1 MRRVTEVPEVTE
13 PPPALPAPS
22 PRVERAIVLALVVL
36 SAVLALRH
44 LSGDAA
50 TADEPVHVAAAVEIA
65 REGTG
70 RWNPEHPP
78 LAKALAGL
86 ALTGLPL
93 RPAEDPLRTP
103 AGPARLLRFLFAN
116 ETPAETILFR
126 ARLPF
131 VALLA
136 ALLLAVRGE
145 ARRRWG
151 PWAGVAA
158 LAFAALEPNLNA
170 HAGVVHT
177 DLAVTL
183 FVVLSLSPLARLAR
197 PEAGRAAPL
206 LGLLWGLAFLS
217 KYSAP
222 LLALATLPFLAADT
236 TPGRQ
241 DLGRL
246 LRRLAAA
253 AAIALAVTLA
263 GFAWACRGQSAED
276 RRAIAVERLELKG
289 RSPAAAC
296 LAVRAG
302 DLLPPLGNVLTGAL
316 SVALQSE
323 VGAGVNYF
331 LGAVSREGSPW
342 YFPVALAVK
351 TPLGLLLGV
360 GVALSARAGR
370 RTAAAAGASLLLFL
384 LFSSRTTYNIGV
396 RHALIAFP
404 LLAIVAG
411 AAASGLT
418 DLSARR
424 SARLRLGATLGALL
438 AASLEAATAH
448 PHPFSFFNALAGGPD
463 GGRRFFAD
471 SSLDWGQDL
480 LRLKALAPSLAPDG
494 LPTVAFGGD
503 LPSRHAPALRPPAP
517 GEEDRP
523 GAVFAIGEAP
533 FALGPELLRAK
544 GATGDAERLES
555 IRTAL
560 RERGRRIGTVGG
572 SIGLWRIES
581 PPARREPARAS

>member
-1 MRRVTEVPEVTE
+1 MRRVSEVTE
-13 PPPALPAPS
+13 TSPAFPAPS
-22 PRVERAIVLALVVL
+22 LRAERAIVLAFVVL
-36 SAVLALRH
+36 STALALRH

-50 TADEPVHVAAAVEIA
+50 TADEPVHVAGAVEIA

-116 ETPAETILFR
+116 ESPAETILFR

-151 PWAGVAA
+151 PWAGITA

-197 PEAGRAAPL
+197 PEAKRATAL

-222 LLALATLPFLAADT
+222 LLAFATLPFLAADA
-236 TPGRQ
+236 TPGRP

-246 LRRLAAA
+246 LRRFVAA

-263 GFAWACRGQSAED
+263 GFAWACRNQTPED
-276 RRAIAVERLELKG
+276 RRAVAVERLELKG
-289 RSPAAAC
+289 RSPAAAR
-296 LAVRAG
+296 LAIRAG
-302 DLLPPLGNVLTGAL
+302 DLLPPLGNVLTGTL

-331 LGAVSREGSPW
+331 LGTVSREGSPW

-351 TPLGLLLGV
+351 TPLGLFLCA
-360 GVALSARAGR
+360 GVALFARAGR

-384 LFSSRTTYNIGV
+384 LLSSRTTYNIGV
-396 RHALIAFP
+396 RHALLAFP
-404 LLAIVAG
+404 LLAILAG
-411 AAASGLT
+411 AAMAGPA
-418 DLSARR
+418 DRR
-424 SARLRLGATLGALL
+424 LAKLRLGAALGALL
-438 AASLEAATAH
+438 VAALEAATAH
-448 PHPFSFFNALAGGPD
+448 PHPFSFFNTLAGGAD
-463 GGRRFFAD
+463 GGRRFLAD

-480 LRLKALAPSLAPDG
+480 LRLKALAPALAPDG
-494 LPTVAFGGD
+494 LPTVVFGGD
-503 LPSRHAPALRPPAP
+503 LPSRHAPTLRPPRP

-523 GAVFAIGEAP
+523 GARFAIGEAP

-544 GATGDAERLES
+544 GAIGDAERLES

-572 SIGLWRIES
+572 SIGIWRIES
-581 PPARREPARAS
+581 APPR

>member
-1 MRRVTEVPEVTE
+1 MRGVNEVTE
-13 PPPALPAPS
+13 GTGTALALPAPS
-22 PRVERAIVLALVVL
+22 PRLERAIVLALVVL
-36 SAVLALRH
+36 SAALALRH
-44 LSGDAA
+44 LAGDAA

-86 ALTGLPL
+86 SLAGLPL
-93 RPAEDPLRTP
+93 RPADDPLRSA

-151 PWAGVAA
+151 PWAGITA

-197 PEAGRAAPL
+197 PEARRASAL

-222 LLALATLPFLAADT
+222 LLALATLPFLAADA
-236 TPGRQ
+236 TPRRQ
-241 DLGRL
+241 DFGRL

-253 AAIALAVTLA
+253 ASIALAVTLA
-263 GFAWACRGQSAED
+263 GFAWAGRSQTPED

-289 RSPAAAC
+289 RSPAAAR
-296 LAVRAG
+296 LAIRAG

-323 VGAGVNYF
+323 VGAGVNYL
-331 LGAVSREGSPW
+331 LGTVSREGSPW
-342 YFPVALAVK
+342 YFPLALAVK
-351 TPLGLLLGV
+351 TPLGLLLGL
-360 GVALSARAGR
+360 GVALSARPGR
-370 RTAAAAGASLLLFL
+370 RLAAVAGTALLLFL
-384 LFSSRTTYNIGV
+384 LLSSRTTYNIGV
-396 RHALIAFP
+396 RHALLAFP
-404 LLAIVAG
+404 LFAITAG
-411 AAASGLT
+411 AAAAGRA
-418 DLSARR
+418 DPADRR
-424 SARLRLGATLGALL
+424 SASLRRGAAVGALL
-438 AASLEAATAH
+438 VAALEAAVAH
-448 PHPFSFFNALAGGPD
+448 PHPFSFFHALAGGAE

-480 LRLKALAPSLAPDG
+480 LRLKAVAPALAPDG
-494 LPTVAFGGD
+494 LATIVFGGD
-503 LPSRHAPALRPPAP
+503 LPSRHAPLLSPPRP

-523 GAVFAIGEAP
+523 GAILAIGEAP

-544 GATGDAERLES
+544 GATGDADRLES

-572 SIGLWRIES
+572 SIGVWRIES
-581 PPARREPARAS
+581 APPR

>member
-1 MRRVTEVPEVTE
+1 MCRVSEVTE
-13 PPPALPAPS
+13 ATVPPPALPAPS
-22 PRVERAIVLALVVL
+22 PRVERAIVLAFVVV

-86 ALTGLPL
+86 ALAGLPL
-93 RPAEDPLRTP
+93 RPAEDPLRSP

-151 PWAGVAA
+151 PWAGIAA

-183 FVVLSLSPLARLAR
+183 FAVLSLSPLARLAR
-197 PEAGRAAPL
+197 PEGGRAAAL

-222 LLALATLPFLAADT
+222 LLALATLPFLAADA
-236 TPGRQ
+236 TPGRP

-253 AAIALAVTLA
+253 AAIALAVTLT
-263 GFAWACRGQSAED
+263 GFAWAGRNQTPED

-289 RSPAAAC
+289 RSPAAAR
-296 LAVRAG
+296 LSIRAG

-331 LGAVSREGSPW
+331 LGAVSREGSSW

-351 TPLGLLLGV
+351 TPLGLLLCA
-360 GVALSARAGR
+360 GVALLARPGR
-370 RTAAAAGASLLLFL
+370 RFAAVAGASLLLFL

-396 RHALIAFP
+396 RHALLAFP
-404 LLAIVAG
+404 LLAILAG
-411 AAASGLT
+411 AAAAGPT
-418 DLSARR
+418 DAAARR
-424 SARLRLGATLGALL
+424 SARLRLGAVAGAFLV
-438 AASLEAATAH
+438 AALEAATAH
-448 PHPFSFFNALAGGPD
+448 PHPFSFFNALAGGAD

-480 LRLKALAPSLAPDG
+480 LRLKAVAPSIAPDG
-494 LPTVAFGGD
+494 LPSVVFGGD
-503 LPSRHAPALRPPAP
+503 LPSRHAPALRPPVP
-517 GEEDRP
+517 GEENRP
-523 GAVFAIGEAP
+523 GALFAIGEAP

-581 PPARREPARAS
+581 APPR

>member
-1 MRRVTEVPEVTE
+1 MRRVIEVTE
-13 PPPALPAPS
+13 VTELPAPLPAPS
-22 PRVERAIVLALVVL
+22 PRVERAIVLAFVVL
-36 SAVLALRH
+36 SAVLALHH
-44 LSGDAA
+44 LAGDAA
-50 TADEPVHVAAAVEIA
+50 TADEPVHVAGAVEIA

-86 ALTGLPL
+86 ALGGLPL
-93 RPAEDPLRTP
+93 RPAEDPLRSP

-116 ETPAETILFR
+116 ESPAEAILFR

-136 ALLLAVRGE
+136 ALLLAVRSE

-151 PWAGVAA
+151 PWAGLTA

-197 PEAGRAAPL
+197 PEAGRAAGL
-206 LGLLWGLAFLS
+206 LGLLWGLALLS

-222 LLALATLPFLAADT
+222 LLALATLPFLAADA

-263 GFAWACRGQSAED
+263 GFAWACRSQTPED

-289 RSPAAAC
+289 RSPAAAR
-296 LAVRAG
+296 LAIRAG

-351 TPLGLLLGV
+351 TPLGLLLCA
-360 GVALSARAGR
+360 GVALFARPGR
-370 RTAAAAGASLLLFL
+370 RFAVVAGASLLLFL

-396 RHALIAFP
+396 RHALLAFP

-411 AAASGLT
+411 AAAAGLT
-418 DLSARR
+418 DAAARR
-424 SARLRLGATLGALL
+424 STRLRLGAAVGALL
-438 AASLEAATAH
+438 VAALEAATAH
-448 PHPFSFFNALAGGPD
+448 PHPFSFFNALAGGAE

-471 SSLDWGQDL
+471 SNLDWGQDL
-480 LRLKALAPSLAPDG
+480 LRLKAVAPSLAPDG
-494 LPTVAFGGD
+494 LPAVVFGGD
-503 LPSRHAPALRPPAP
+503 LPARHAPALRPPRP
-517 GEEDRP
+517 GEEDRA
-523 GAVFAIGEAP
+523 GALFAIGEAP

-544 GATGDAERLES
+544 GAIGDAERLAS

-581 PPARREPARAS
+581 APPR

>member
-1 MRRVTEVPEVTE
+1 MRGVNEVTEVRRTSPG
-13 PPPALPAPS
+13 LPAPS
-22 PRVERAIVLALVVL
+22 PRAERAIVLALVVL

-44 LSGDAA
+44 LEGDAA
-50 TADEPVHVAAAVEIA
+50 TADEPVHVAGAVEIA
-65 REGTG
+65 RQGTG

-93 RPAEDPLRTP
+93 RPADDPLRSA
-103 AGPARLLRFLFAN
+103 AGPGRLLRFLFAN

-131 VALLA
+131 VALLV

-151 PWAGVAA
+151 AWAGLVA

-197 PEAGRAAPL
+197 PEAQRATAL

-222 LLALATLPFLAADT
+222 LLALATLPFLAADA

-253 AAIALAVTLA
+253 ASIALVVTVA
-263 GFAWACRGQSAED
+263 GFAWAGRSQAPED
-276 RRAIAVERLELKG
+276 RRAIAVERLERKG
-289 RSPAAAC
+289 RSPAAAR
-296 LAVRAG
+296 LAIRAG

-331 LGAVSREGSPW
+331 LGTVSSAGSPW

-360 GVALSARAGR
+360 VVALCARRGR
-370 RTAAAAGASLLLFL
+370 RLAAVAGAALLLFL
-384 LFSSRTTYNIGV
+384 LLSSRTTYNIGV
-396 RHALIAFP
+396 RHALLAFP
-404 LLAIVAG
+404 LLAITAG
-411 AAASGLT
+411 AAAAGPT
-418 DLSARR
+418 DPADRR
-424 SARLRLGATLGALL
+424 SARLRLGAALGALF
-438 AASLEAATAH
+438 AAALEASAAH
-448 PHPFSFFNALAGGPD
+448 PHPFSFFNALAGGAE
-463 GGRRFFAD
+463 GGRRLFAD

-494 LPTVAFGGD
+494 LPAVVFGGD
-503 LPSRHAPALRPPAP
+503 LPSRHAPALRPPIP

-523 GAVFAIGEAP
+523 GAILAIGEAP

-544 GATGDAERLES
+544 GAIGDAERLES

-560 RERGRRIGTVGG
+560 RQRGRRIGTVGG
-572 SIGLWRIES
+572 SIGLWRIETA
-581 PPARREPARAS
+581 PPR